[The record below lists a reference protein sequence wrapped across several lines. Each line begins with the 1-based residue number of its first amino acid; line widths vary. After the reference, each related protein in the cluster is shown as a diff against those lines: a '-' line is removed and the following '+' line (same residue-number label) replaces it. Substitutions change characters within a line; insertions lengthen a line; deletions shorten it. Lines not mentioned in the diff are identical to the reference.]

1 MEAVLTGL
9 LTKQTPE
16 RPAARSPALGWCCL
30 GRRVDPRH
38 PVVAGTAVF
47 PIGSTSVGWGNDL
60 PSSG

>member
-38 PVVAGTAVF
+38 LVVAGTVVF
-47 PIGSTSVGWGNDL
+47 PSEVHQLVGERNGV
-60 PSSG
+60 